1 MCDPD
6 DSLGGTLQAKGGS
19 VMSATPIS
27 VRTVLGIFVLALA
40 GALPGSAQLVPPGKT
55 TDQFYKNIQVLHG
68 MPAED
73 LLPEMRLFAGALGGD
88 CEFCHVQGDL
98 SKDDKETKQKAR
110 QMIAMVLSLNKIS
123 FGGRTMVTCYTC
135 HRGNS
140 QPVTMPI
147 LPTVERSP
155 EELERKATLPSADE
169 VVAKYI
175 QAIGG
180 EQAIRKVTSRA
191 ITGTQIIPTGGGGRI
206 PVEAQVVRYV
216 KAPNLLMSVYR
227 TDKFAISDGFD
238 GMTAWSQDAK
248 GTVANARSFDEMRI
262 KANAD
267 LYGAVDLK
275 QQYSGLTVM
284 NMERVNGHDAYL
296 LQSSAQAGGIFEQF
310 YFDAQ
315 TGLLLRMVAVQP
327 TPLGN
332 FPSEEDYDDYRN
344 TGSGVKIPF
353 LVTTTP
359 ASANSSLA
367 VTSTLRI
374 AKVEDNV
381 PIENA
386 KLVKPESKAPQQQ

>member
-1 MCDPD
+1 
-6 DSLGGTLQAKGGS
+6 
-19 VMSATPIS
+19 MSATRIS

-40 GALPGSAQLVPPGKT
+40 GALPGSAQLLPPPEKT
-55 TDQFYKNIQVLHG
+55 TDQFYKNIQVLQG

-98 SKDDKETKQKAR
+98 SKDDKDTKKTAR
-110 QMIAMVLSLNKIS
+110 QMITMVMSLNKTS
-123 FGGRTMVTCYTC
+123 FGGHTMVTCYTC

-155 EELERKATLPSADE
+155 EELERKPTLPAADE
-169 VVAKYI
+169 ILTKYV

-180 EQAIRKVTSRA
+180 EQAIRKVTSRT
-191 ITGTQIIPTGGGGRI
+191 ITGTQTIPTGGGGRI
-206 PVEAQVVRYV
+206 PVEAQMVRYL
-216 KAPNLLMSVYR
+216 KAPNLLMSIYR
-227 TDKFAISDGFD
+227 TDKFTISDGFD

-248 GTVANARSFDEMRI
+248 GAVANARSFDEMRI

-275 QQYSGLTVM
+275 QQYNGLTVM
-284 NMERVNGHDAYL
+284 NIEKVNGHDAYL
-296 LQSSAQAGGIFEQF
+296 LQSSAQAGGIFEQL
-310 YFDAQ
+310 YFDTR
-315 TGLLLRMVAVQP
+315 TGLLLRIVTIQP

-332 FPSEEDYDDYRN
+332 FPSEVDYDDYRD

-359 ASANSSLA
+359 ALANSSLA
-367 VTSTLRI
+367 VTSTLHV

-381 PIENA
+381 PIDNA
-386 KLVKPESKAPQQQ
+386 KLVKPESRAPQRQ